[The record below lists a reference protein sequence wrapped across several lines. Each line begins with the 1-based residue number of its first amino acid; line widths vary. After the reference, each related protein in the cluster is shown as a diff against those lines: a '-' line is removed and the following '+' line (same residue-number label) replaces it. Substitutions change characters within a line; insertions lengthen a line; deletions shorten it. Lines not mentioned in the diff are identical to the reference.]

1 MRWVAF
7 LITMNLYILFKS
19 IIIYILKVMPNS
31 AELKCAYNTIG
42 YINSLL
48 FQNCRKKNASFTD
61 IFSFG
66 NAVTCLQL
74 KCSNF
79 VQLISSE
86 IPIFVLTQGC
96 IS

>member
-1 MRWVAF
+1 MAGGTSHFYSFFFVNILARVDF
-7 LITMNLYILFKS
+7 LVLQLWPLALAS
-19 IIIYILKVMPNS
+19 P
-31 AELKCAYNTIG
+31 AQA
-42 YINSLL
+42 
-48 FQNCRKKNASFTD
+48 KNASFTD

-79 VQLISSE
+79 VQHISSE
-86 IPIFVLTQGC
+86 VPIFVLTQGC